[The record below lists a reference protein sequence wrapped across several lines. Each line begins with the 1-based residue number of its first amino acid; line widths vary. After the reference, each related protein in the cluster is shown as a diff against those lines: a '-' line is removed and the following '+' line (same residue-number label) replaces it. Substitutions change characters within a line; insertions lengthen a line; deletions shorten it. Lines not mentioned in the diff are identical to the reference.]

1 MQLLSLLSISF
12 VSAIAAPGPLC
23 SAAVKTLQVQSFPP
37 AIGEEVKAQDFTKEE
52 AAAMFDYQCSKDDTC
67 SGLDSFPNITDI
79 KERMSRNESSVEVFS
94 WGYRIYIPTVV
105 AEQAMANAENGC
117 GLLVGIGGY
126 CYGRL
131 INQDYISVQ
140 FCAIFAI
147 PPAFI
152 CVAIRDALIDAF
164 SSVKIEDGAIVSSTW
179 QTILKPTVK
188 AASDYYLP

>member
-37 AIGEEVKAQDFTKEE
+37 AIGEEVKAHDFTKEE
-52 AAAMFDYQCSKDDTC
+52 AAAMFDYQCSKDDKC
-67 SGLDSFPNITDI
+67 SGLDSFPNVTDI
-79 KERMSRNESSVEVFS
+79 KERMSRNESSFEVFS

-105 AEQAMANAENGC
+105 AEQAMANAENSC
-117 GLLVGIGGY
+117 GFVNGVGEY
-126 CYGRL
+126 CYGKL
-131 INQDYISVQ
+131 IHEDYISVL
-140 FCAIFAI
+140 FCAIFAV

-152 CVAIRDALIDAF
+152 CVAIGEALKDAF
-164 SSVKIEDGAIVSSTW
+164 SSVKIEGGAIVSATW

-188 AASDYYLP
+188 AAADYYLP